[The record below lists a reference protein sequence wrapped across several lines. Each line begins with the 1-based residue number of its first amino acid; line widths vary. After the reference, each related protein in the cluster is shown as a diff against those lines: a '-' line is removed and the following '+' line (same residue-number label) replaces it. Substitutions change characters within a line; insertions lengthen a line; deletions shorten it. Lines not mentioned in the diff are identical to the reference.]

1 MKSNSKKQLYKSQ
14 HMQRRVGSSTDD
26 KLHMSLKMLTKHKD
40 ALTINKKIVFIESLQ
55 FFWLFT
61 AKIRP
66 RLMCLTFPPL
76 KGVII
81 NPESTYRKAT
91 SNSKP
96 VNTGNSKPVNI
107 KKSYKKNIIFKK
119 KKVGV

>member
-55 FFWLFT
+55 FF
-61 AKIRP
+61 
-66 RLMCLTFPPL
+66 
-76 KGVII
+76 
-81 NPESTYRKAT
+81 
-91 SNSKP
+91 
-96 VNTGNSKPVNI
+96 
-107 KKSYKKNIIFKK
+107 
-119 KKVGV
+119 